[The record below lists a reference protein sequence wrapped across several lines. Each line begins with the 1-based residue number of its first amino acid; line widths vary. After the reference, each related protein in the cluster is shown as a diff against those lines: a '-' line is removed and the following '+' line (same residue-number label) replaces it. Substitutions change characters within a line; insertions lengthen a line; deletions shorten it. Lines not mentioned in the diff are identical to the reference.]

1 MNKTQKW
8 GVCSN
13 EKQFNNWLKGRGAK
27 LLMREIRT
35 LLGRDYKRIRT
46 KNRLFGFPDHCY
58 YSSAIKQLLIVESA
72 DILTKRHLSKDI
84 MYLAEQINDLEIY
97 SKAIFWVL
105 RIPPSKDI
113 VEKIRSIH
121 NAFIINSYPV
131 YYYLSELVSATGT
144 ALRLNLDVSYGERIS
159 RFNNRSLPVYC
170 NGAESRLSIKSFADA
185 LGLPY
190 STAFNVISRF
200 GIKKTANMVALSSI
214 KTLIATIEQ
223 KSSREAGVDLRNRFV
238 PAHLITDQMLFAGE
252 VNRRLGYKGGA
263 VRIPVK
269 PRFITISG
277 SGPKGYRLLYDITDL
292 KAYKEN
298 REKRGNEH
306 L

>member
-8 GVCSN
+8 GICSN
-13 EKQFNNWLKGRGAK
+13 EQQFNNWLKGRGAK

-35 LLGRDYKRIRT
+35 LLGHDYKRIRT

-72 DILTKRHLSKDI
+72 DVLTKRHLSKDI
-84 MYLAEQINDLEIY
+84 MYLAEQTNDLEIY

-121 NAFIINSYPV
+121 NAFIINSCPV

-159 RFNNRSLPVYC
+159 RYNNRSLPVYC
-170 NGAESRLSIKSFADA
+170 NGAESRLSIKSFAEA

-190 STAFNVISRF
+190 STAFNVINRF
-200 GIKKTANMVALSSI
+200 GIKKTANKVALSSI
-214 KTLIATIEQ
+214 KTLIGTIEQ
-223 KSSREAGVDLRNRFV
+223 KASQDACVDLRKTFV
-238 PAHLITDQMLFAGE
+238 PAHLLSDRMLFAGE
-252 VNRRLGYKGGA
+252 VNKRLGFKGAA
-263 VRIPVK
+263 VRVPVK

-277 SGPKGYRLLYDITDL
+277 SGPKGFRLMYDAAEVNEYIQ
-292 KAYKEN
+292 N
-298 REKRGNEH
+298 RKR
-306 L
+306 